1 MASPGRPRKETR
13 ESSSRTAAPSDEY
26 VSQFYI
32 DPANLDTENYHY
44 RWVETHCMNAETTS
58 LGNAL
63 RVGYEPVALLD
74 LPEFAKTAE
83 LMASIRGRGQ
93 KDEFVRQGDQILM
106 RCPRAIYERARKA
119 ERKDAKQQMNR
130 LEWAESSQ
138 SIKAPTFV
146 DPSRTTYSRTQ
157 ELSKAAARAF
167 AEDDE

>member
-1 MASPGRPRKETR
+1 MARPRSRDTR
-13 ESSSRTAAPSDEY
+13 ESSSRTPIPSDEY

-32 DPANLDTENYHY
+32 DPANLDQDNFHY
-44 RWVETHCMNAETTS
+44 RWVETHCMNAETQT
-58 LGNAL
+58 LNTAL
-63 RVGYEPVALLD
+63 RGGYEPVALSD

-106 RCPRAIYERARKA
+106 RCPIALYERARRA

-130 LEWAESSQ
+130 LEWAEQSA

-146 DPSRTTYSRTQ
+146 SDNQYSRTH
-157 ELSKAAARAF
+157 ELSKAAAKAF
-167 AEDDE
+167 ADDD